1 MKVKYSKIKCTKFK
15 LYQLTKLKQNES
27 YLHIFKN
34 LKNSVDV
41 ILEKWVFISIIKQLW
56 RTALDLE
63 SEKLDLN
70 SSYTIYCYVTLGW
83 SCDIWVFWLLYKI
96 GIIMDFPSGSAVNN
110 LPAMQI
116 DPGSIPGWGRFPGE
130 GNDYPIQYSCME
142 NNMNTGAWWV
152 TVYGVTESDRTEQ
165 LTHTHTHTHT
175 HTDDSVTPA
184 YFTTGLAE

>member
-1 MKVKYSKIKCTKFK
+1 
-15 LYQLTKLKQNES
+15 
-27 YLHIFKN
+27 
-34 LKNSVDV
+34 
-41 ILEKWVFISIIKQLW
+41 
-56 RTALDLE
+56 
-63 SEKLDLN
+63 
-70 SSYTIYCYVTLGW
+70 
-83 SCDIWVFWLLYKI
+83 
-96 GIIMDFPSGSAVNN
+96 MDFPSGSAVNN

-175 HTDDSVTPA
+175 QMIVSLLPISPLALQNRNVKIFHNYEILPKYVIIPS
-184 YFTTGLAE
+184 YFLLCKVCMF